1 MRQKTALIPTLREVS
16 EAAEMVSHRL
26 MLRAGLIRQLAAGV
40 YTYMPLAYRVLR
52 KVEQIVREE
61 MDRTGAQELLLPAMH
76 PAELWQETG
85 RYETYGPELVKL
97 KDRHEREFVLGP
109 THEEVI
115 TDLVRHFI
123 NSYKRLPMTLYQIQT
138 KFRDERRPRSGLL
151 RGREF
156 IMKDAYSFHT
166 DRESLDETYQAM
178 YDAYVNV
185 FTRCGLDF
193 RAVEADAGA
202 IGGKGTHEF
211 MVLADSG
218 EDTIALCNECDYAAN
233 IEMAEVVF
241 NEPAEVTRGEQQPEK
256 VATPKASTIEE
267 VTKVLGVKPDQVIKS
282 ILFVA
287 DKEPVLVLVRGDH
300 EVNEVKV
307 KNVLNASICELAD
320 EATVRRV
327 TGAPVGFAGPVGLKE
342 KVKILADRAVK
353 VMPEAV
359 VGANEADAHL
369 IHVVPDRD
377 FQVDL
382 YADLRNIQE
391 GDVCPR
397 CGGSIRFARGI
408 EVGHVFKLGTRYSE
422 VMRGTF
428 LDKQGR
434 EQPYIMGCYGIG
446 ISRTVAAVV
455 EQHHDENGI
464 IWPSSIAPF
473 QIHLIAVNMKNEDQA
488 RTAEQL
494 YEALTQAGYEVLFDD
509 REERAG
515 VKFKDADLIGIPLR
529 ITVGA
534 KVSEGLVEYKF
545 RRSGES
551 GELAVQEVLEQLP
564 ELLKRVDQPAS

>member
-16 EAAEMVSHRL
+16 EAEMVSHRL

-97 KDRHEREFVLGP
+97 KDRHDREFVLGP

-218 EDTIALCNECDYAAN
+218 EDTIALCNDCDYAAN

-241 NEPAEVTRGEQQPEK
+241 NEPAEVARGERQPEK
-256 VATPKASTIEE
+256 VATPGASTIEE

-307 KNVLNASICELAD
+307 KNALNASICELAD
-320 EATVRRV
+320 EATIRRV

-369 IHVVPDRD
+369 IHVVPERD
-377 FQVDL
+377 FQADL

-428 LDKQGR
+428 LDKEGR

-446 ISRTVAAVV
+446 ISRTVAAVI

-473 QIHLIAVNMKNEDQA
+473 QIHLIAVNMKNEAQA

-564 ELLKRVDQPAS
+564 ELLKRVDQPAT

>member
-1 MRQKTALIPTLREVS
+1 
-16 EAAEMVSHRL
+16 
-26 MLRAGLIRQLAAGV
+26 
-40 YTYMPLAYRVLR
+40 MPLAYRVLR